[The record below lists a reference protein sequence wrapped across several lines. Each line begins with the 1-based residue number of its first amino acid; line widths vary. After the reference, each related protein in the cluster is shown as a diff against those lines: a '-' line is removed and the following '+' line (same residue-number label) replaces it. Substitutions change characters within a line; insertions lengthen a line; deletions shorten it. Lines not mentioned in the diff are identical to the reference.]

1 MGVQQGNCGN
11 FTEAQQML
19 SAAEGRLRPASSPVS
34 AMLVRQ
40 LHEARDQLENR
51 AVFERRGR
59 SMMYDA
65 CQMHSVQRCTNSTL
79 SATQGMYLMPQQA
92 SMCHQA
98 VSSPF

>member
-34 AMLVRQ
+34 AMLVQQ
-40 LHEARDQLENR
+40 LHEARDQLEDR

-65 CQMHSVQRCTNSTL
+65 CQMHSVQRCTNSKL
-79 SATQGMYLMPQQA
+79 SAMQGMYLKPQQSRKCQQAA
-92 SMCHQA
+92 SA
-98 VSSPF
+98 